1 MLHIHL
7 VSDSTGETVHQAARA
22 AIAQFPN
29 AEVTEHIWTLVR
41 TQEHVDLLGGSL
53 AKHGGLLLLSVVD
66 PKIRKAIERA
76 CVAHAVPHLSILD
89 PLVNLIGMVL
99 GTAANQ
105 RPGAQHRLDDAYFK
119 RMKAVEFAV
128 AHDDGLNITNLAGA
142 DILIVGVSRTS
153 KTPTSMYLANRGY
166 FVGNYALVPD
176 VPFPIAAL
184 EGQDLFVVGLTSD
197 VKRLSQIRRNRLR
210 HMADE
215 NNDSYAQD
223 EHIQTELKNAR
234 RLFSKHKWPVIDVS
248 RRSVEETAAAIIHLH
263 RTWVA
268 KKDQAESADNANDA
282 PASS

>member
-1 MLHIHL
+1 MKQFIKQP
-7 VSDSTGETVHQAARA
+7 E
-22 AIAQFPN
+22 QFPN

-41 TQEHVDLLGGSL
+41 TQEHVELLGGSL

-128 AHDDGLNITNLAGA
+128 AHDDGLNINNLAGA
-142 DILIVGVSRTS
+142 DILLVGVSRTS

-268 KKDQAESADNANDA
+268 KKDQAEGAAVTSDA
-282 PASS
+282 PTSS